1 MMTDFKARTNL
12 SNISFEI
19 KVNVKDVEIL
29 RRRQK
34 YAKQCIDSEAYD
46 NFIIERILQQTQCIP
61 PYWYRDGKFKLPN
74 CTEKKQF
81 ETSTMLYVKEL
92 VGGGAFQ
99 DSIPPCHEI
108 QKIGLNVEEFNVNY
122 SDVKNRDSR
131 GKLIESLLM
140 FTVVHWTSIHISD
153 VQ

>member
-1 MMTDFKARTNL
+1 MN
-12 SNISFEI
+12 
-19 KVNVKDVEIL
+19 
-29 RRRQK
+29 
-34 YAKQCIDSEAYD
+34 
-46 NFIIERILQQTQCIP
+46 
-61 PYWYRDGKFKLPN
+61 GKFKLPN

-108 QKIGLNVEEFNVNY
+108 QKIGLNVEEFDVKY
-122 SDVKNRDSR
+122 PDVKNVDLS

-153 VQ
+153 VFCLV